1 MQEFLDSLTVNQLV
15 LLKHAVKGEIIK
27 RSKPKDFRIHIT
39 NIKDM
44 TDDYD
49 DTRDSIIDA
58 MGNVRSKKIFVNV
71 DNREAKITFEN
82 SQLAR
87 DAAPLLRKVFDEVKI
102 Y

>member
-1 MQEFLDSLTVNQLV
+1 MQEFMDSLTVGQLR
-15 LLKHAVKGEIIK
+15 LFKHGLKGEIIK

-39 NIKDM
+39 NIKEIS
-44 TDDYD
+44 DDYD

-71 DNREAKITFEN
+71 ENREAKITFEN

-87 DAAPLLRKVFDEVKI
+87 EAAPLLRKVFDEVKI